1 MLRIPAR
8 FLASLLAS
16 ALLFTPCSFAFDMSL
31 SPEAVRDAYFLG
43 QRHDEALPYF
53 FEKYRRHLPQ
63 PESGPWVA
71 TVELFTPFAQ
81 AVDFCRLHT
90 FNYSAQ
96 DAEEDFLKRPN
107 VLRASII
114 INFTPSFG
122 YVIEDGPKNASGNKK
137 SNSLR
142 SPDFWKNF
150 SPHLF
155 DGHTEIAPLRVQG
168 HANYFHAYRGGWTM
182 TGATIVLTYD
192 PEKISDPSDVEIMVD
207 TPDGQHV
214 VVPFDLNSVR

>member
-1 MLRIPAR
+1 MFPAPIR
-8 FLASLLAS
+8 SLAFFLLS
-16 ALLFTPCSFAFDMSL
+16 ALLFTPSSFAFEPHL
-31 SPEAVRDAYFLG
+31 SPEAMRDAYFFG

-53 FEKYRRHLPQ
+53 FEEYRRHLPQ

-81 AVDFCRLHT
+81 AVDFCRLQT
-90 FNYSAQ
+90 FNYTAQ
-96 DAEEDFLKRPN
+96 DAEQDLLKRPN
-107 VLRASII
+107 VLRVSVI

-122 YVIEDGPKNASGNKK
+122 YVIENGPKNSSGDKK
-137 SNSLR
+137 SSSLR
-142 SPDFWKNF
+142 SPDFWKVF
-150 SPHLF
+150 SSRLF
-155 DGHTEIAPLRVQG
+155 DGHTEIAPLHMEG

-192 PEKISDPSDVEIMVD
+192 PEKISDPSSVSVVVD
-207 TPDGQHV
+207 TPDGQHI